1 MNELLEE
8 IYQLMADD
16 LQEGVRKRVFRKGKL
31 KKKLFCPT
39 GMKAKGLRCVPIKGQ
54 EKMLRKIKNKKGAVK
69 RRAKMGKILRKRKR
83 SMRKRKALG
92 L

>member
-1 MNELLEE
+1 MDKLLEE

-31 KKKLFCPT
+31 LKKLFCPN
-39 GMKAKGLRCVPIKGQ
+39 GLKAKGLRCVPIKGK
-54 EKMLRKIKNKKGAVK
+54 ERMIRKIKNKKGAVK
-69 RRAKMGKILRKRKR
+69 RKAKMGKILRKRKK

-92 L
+92 M

>member
-1 MNELLEE
+1 MDLLLEE

-31 KKKLFCPT
+31 KKKLFCPK
-39 GMKAKGLRCVPIKGQ
+39 GLKAKGLRCVPIKGK
-54 EKMLRKIKNKKGAVK
+54 EKMTRKIKNKKGAVK
-69 RRAKMGKILRKRKR
+69 RKAKMGKILRKRKR

-92 L
+92 M